1 MIYNGWLVIEIKTIR
16 NSSIFLLR
24 KKTIITS
31 NQILYPNFHIFSFKT
46 QILKDP
52 IEDKIHWRKKITK
65 KKKTHVLGRS
75 FKTHNPKRGEK
86 PNEAMRKLNR
96 SYEIGNNKKPRKE
109 NREMNMKMKKKHLM

>member
-1 MIYNGWLVIEIKTIR
+1 MIYNGSLVIEIKTIR

-52 IEDKIHWRKKITK
+52 IEDKIHWRTKITK
-65 KKKTHVLGRS
+65 KKKNPCFGQK
-75 FKTHNPKRGEK
+75 FQDPQPQKGGKT
-86 PNEAMRKLNR
+86 
-96 SYEIGNNKKPRKE
+96 
-109 NREMNMKMKKKHLM
+109 